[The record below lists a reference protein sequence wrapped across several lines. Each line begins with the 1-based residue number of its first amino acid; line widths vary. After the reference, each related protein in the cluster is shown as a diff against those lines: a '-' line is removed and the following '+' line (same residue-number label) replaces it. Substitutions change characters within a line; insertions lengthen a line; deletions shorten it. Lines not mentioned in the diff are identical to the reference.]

1 MITYRSVE
9 RLGRDLFLRVL
20 HSSLAVPYKSI
31 ILVDDSPTPDT
42 RYAVLQFA
50 DEHGKEL
57 VVQRS
62 KLYGGAVKP
71 TRATARQTAIDV
83 FQESF
88 SEEWLM
94 FLDDDFV
101 LSPTYWA
108 QAQPHT
114 AEARVGEIWGVNWDA
129 TPDRERFINT
139 LNKLGLSKKTYVQYL
154 LEAFSRRGGTH
165 DTLYRRAALNGVLI
179 PPELHVYED
188 AWLHH
193 YVRCGGWESR
203 VVYDSGRHY
212 SPPKDFSVAE
222 EKRRWINAVS
232 TAVKY
237 GIVEYE
243 YIERAIRSGADPAR
257 WALAWLSLARPILGF
272 PLQLAVDLAITKNLV
287 KALKRTVA
295 KQYLKLWNRYVVL
308 REARRVRGRLPDVC
322 EAVRSHVAKR

>member
-1 MITYRSVE
+1 MIMAQRAVLSMITYRSVE

-50 DEHGKEL
+50 DKHGKEL

-62 KLYGGAVKP
+62 RLYGGAVKP

-108 QAQPHT
+108 HAQRHT
-114 AEARVGEIWGVNWDA
+114 AEAKVGEIWGVNWDA
-129 TPDRERFINT
+129 APDRERFINT
-139 LNKLGLSKKTYVQYL
+139 LNKLGLLKKTYAQYL
-154 LEAFSRRGGTH
+154 LDAFSRRGGTH
-165 DTLYRRAALNGVLI
+165 DTLYRRAAVEGVLI
-179 PPELHVYED
+179 PAELHVYED

-193 YVRCGGWESR
+193 YVRCGG
-203 VVYDSGRHY
+203 
-212 SPPKDFSVAE
+212 
-222 EKRRWINAVS
+222 
-232 TAVKY
+232 
-237 GIVEYE
+237 
-243 YIERAIRSGADPAR
+243 
-257 WALAWLSLARPILGF
+257 
-272 PLQLAVDLAITKNLV
+272 
-287 KALKRTVA
+287 
-295 KQYLKLWNRYVVL
+295 
-308 REARRVRGRLPDVC
+308 
-322 EAVRSHVAKR
+322 